1 MPIRRRPTSSRS
13 PQRRPLLVTAL
24 LLSLLTALAAC
35 GQKGPLRQPGDE
47 PAPESIQG
55 LVGH

>member
-1 MPIRRRPTSSRS
+1 M
-13 PQRRPLLVTAL
+13 LATAL
-24 LLSLLTALAAC
+24 LLSLLAGLAAC

-55 LVGH
+55 P